1 MPDTALPSTLR
12 MPSEPLR
19 PRRDEDWRADIDI
32 RALLAFSRRNLPLV
46 AGALAGSLLLGGAYL
61 SVAPQTYS
69 SMARLIIDP
78 NRGVAPAARRTD
90 TLQEKAFIDTQIEIL
105 TSRELAEAVVRRHG
119 LENDW
124 DLTSNGLVSRLGSLL
139 RSSPEPEDK
148 ADIAAIRLAD
158 RVKVARSG
166 ATYIVEVAYTSSDRV
181 KAAVIA
187 NAVARTY
194 LEQQQDNLRAD
205 STRSAAALEQDV
217 ARLTV
222 EALAAD
228 RALIEY
234 GLRHNVQPGPV
245 DEAAAGGMA
254 DLEARLSAA
263 RETARGV
270 RERLDAL
277 SSVRDGDDIGR
288 VLAAAGPGLATIAR
302 LAGVVAEARADEG
315 RLAERPGASEV
326 DLTVARQR
334 SVAAQTALRG
344 EISRTVILL
353 RDAAGVAEDHEAALR
368 RDLSEAASRLA
379 AQGAHQ
385 VEYRALENRARTL
398 RALADERLRV
408 QTELRSQGEVQITPA
423 LLASEATPALYRASP
438 RVPMVLAIAL
448 ILGLGLGGSIAV
460 LRLVLDRSL
469 RTRAEV
475 RDTLGLPV
483 LASLPGLA
491 RRCRRRGEAA
501 ALAPDE
507 ALSSGPLADALREIR
522 IGLDLPP
529 DGTPPARTIGILSAE
544 RGEGRTTLA
553 INLARSLVL
562 AGEKVLL
569 VDLDGR
575 HPEIHERTTAGSL
588 KIGCS
593 TLAIPRRDRFS
604 HDMGHLRSKIAEASQ
619 GYDRVILDLP
629 PLSAAMEV
637 RSLSQAIGHFILV
650 LAAGRTSRDAVTE
663 ALEANTSL
671 APRILGVVLN

>member
-12 MPSEPLR
+12 MPSEPPR

-32 RALLAFSRRNLPLV
+32 RPLLAFARRNLPLV
-46 AGALAGSLLLGGAYL
+46 AGALVGSLLLGGAYL

-69 SMARLIIDP
+69 STARLIIDP

-105 TSRELAEAVVRRHG
+105 TSRKLAEAVIRRHG
-119 LENDW
+119 LENDR
-124 DLTSNGLVSRLGSLL
+124 DLTSNGLVLRLGSLL
-139 RSSPEPEDK
+139 RSSLEPEDK

-158 RVKVARSG
+158 RLKVTRSG
-166 ATYIVEVAYTSSDRV
+166 ATYFVEVAYTSGDRV
-181 KAAVIA
+181 KSAVIA
-187 NAVARTY
+187 NAVARNY

-205 STRSAAALEQDV
+205 STRSAVALEQDV

-222 EALAAD
+222 EAMAAE

-234 GLRHNVQPGPV
+234 GLRHNVQPGSV

-277 SSVRDGDDIGR
+277 SSARDGDDLSR
-288 VLAAAGPGLATIAR
+288 VLAAAGPGSATIAR
-302 LAGVVAEARADEG
+302 LAGAVAEARADEG
-315 RLAERPGASEV
+315 RLAERPSASEA
-326 DLTVARQR
+326 DLTAARQR
-334 SVAAQTALRG
+334 SAAAQTALRG

-353 RDAAGVAEDHEAALR
+353 RDAAGVAEDYEAALR

-408 QTELRSQGEVQITPA
+408 QTEFRSQGEAQITPA

-438 RVPMVLAIAL
+438 RVPLVLAIAL
-448 ILGLGLGGSIAV
+448 ILGLGLGGGIVV

-469 RTRAEV
+469 RTRTEV
-475 RDTLGLPV
+475 RDTFGLSV
-483 LASLPGLA
+483 LASLPSLA
-491 RRCRRRGEAA
+491 GRCRRRGEA

-529 DGTPPARTIGILSAE
+529 DGAPPARTIGILSAE

-604 HDMGHLRSKIAEASQ
+604 HDMGPLRSKIAEASQ